1 MSTKVKCVKC
11 GKLLDTRGVQGHMKF
26 AHFSGNSEKLSEISG
41 NISEVSKVSE
51 IPEKVSQVSETAVA
65 QLAEKESALAHLR
78 EEVIAKEAENNASK
92 ALISELEAQLAEI
105 PKSVRDFPDDELNA
119 YVNEAW
125 EDASDE
131 KKAKL
136 AEQWGIKLAPLEPL
150 LVPPPAP
157 AEVPLAEELVDWL
170 YTCENTPGCIQR
182 GDTILADLAK
192 AVHRN
197 IEISVTK
204 PHAEADVEIV
214 KSEPKPVVRV
224 KLTLGGKTVGY
235 LKK

>member
-26 AHFSGNSEKLSEISG
+26 AHFLENSAKLSTISG
-41 NISEVSKVSE
+41 NVPRVSENEVSEVSKVSE

-157 AEVPLAEELVDWL
+157 AAHQ
-170 YTCENTPGCIQR
+170 GCAHIQHLR
-182 GDTILADLAK
+182 PA
-192 AVHRN
+192 
-197 IEISVTK
+197 
-204 PHAEADVEIV
+204 HA
-214 KSEPKPVVRV
+214 SE
-224 KLTLGGKTVGY
+224 
-235 LKK
+235 